1 MIEQKKKQR
10 FEFLE
15 KLYKE
20 TNGSESYMVNMWEL
34 GQELEYDRETTS
46 NIVEYLQGEDLLVPR
61 ALGGGIAIT
70 HYGIKEIE
78 DAYEYPNKPT
88 EHFMPINVINIENM
102 NNSSIQQGTTHS
114 TQNNHFD
121 NKELSD
127 LKQIISELQNV
138 ISKLEESDLKEE
150 LVAENETLISQ
161 SKSPKPKKSIVKET
175 LKSIKEVSKAITI
188 ETITTQLNQLIDGF
202 LTSM

>member
-15 KLYKE
+15 RLYKE
-20 TNGSESYMVNMWEL
+20 TNGNESFMVNMWEL
-34 GQELEYDRETTS
+34 GNELGYDRETSS
-46 NIVEYLQGEDLLVPR
+46 NIVEYLQGENLLVPR

-78 DAYEYPNKPT
+78 VAYKHPNEPT

-102 NNSSIQQGTTHS
+102 NNSSIQQGTIHS
-114 TQNNHFD
+114 AQNNHFK
-121 NKELSD
+121 NNQLSD
-127 LKQIISELQNV
+127 LKQIINELQKV
-138 ISKLEESDLKEE
+138 IAELGESDLKKE

-161 SKSPKPKKSIVKET
+161 IKSPKPKKNIIKET
-175 LKSIKEVSKAITI
+175 LKSIKEISKAVTI
-188 ETITTQLNQLIDGF
+188 KTISAQLNELING
-202 LTSM
+202 LLASM

>member
-34 GQELEYDRETTS
+34 GQELKYDRETTS

-78 DAYEYPNKPT
+78 EAYEYPNEPT

-138 ISKLEESDLKEE
+138 ISELEESDLKEE
-150 LVAENETLISQ
+150 LIAENETLISQ

-188 ETITTQLNQLIDGF
+188 KTITTQMNQLIDGF

>member
-34 GQELEYDRETTS
+34 GKELEYDRETTS
-46 NIVEYLQGEDLLVPR
+46 NIVEYLQGEDLPVPR

-78 DAYEYPNKPT
+78 EAYEYPNEPT

-102 NNSSIQQGTTHS
+102 NNSSIQQGTIHS

-121 NKELSD
+121 TNELSE
-127 LKQIISELQNV
+127 LKQIISELQKV
-138 ISKLEESDLKEE
+138 ISELEESDLKEE

-161 SKSPKPKKSIVKET
+161 SKSPKPKKNIVKET

-188 ETITTQLNQLIDGF
+188 KTITTQLNQLIDGF

>member
-34 GQELEYDRETTS
+34 GKELEYDRETTS

-78 DAYEYPNKPT
+78 EAYEYPNEPT

-102 NNSSIQQGTTHS
+102 NNSSIQQGTIHS

-121 NKELSD
+121 TNELSE
-127 LKQIISELQNV
+127 LKQIISELQKV
-138 ISKLEESDLKEE
+138 ISELEESDLKEE

-161 SKSPKPKKSIVKET
+161 SKSPKPKKNIVKET

-188 ETITTQLNQLIDGF
+188 KTITTQLNQLIDGF